1 MYNGDV
7 LGGGVWWCWWWWLQV
22 SVMLSDSSVTCS
34 VVFLNFIA
42 RYLELLKHVLTQV
55 GM

>member
-7 LGGGVWWCWWWWLQV
+7 LGGGVWWWWLQA
-22 SVMLSDSSVTCS
+22 SVLLSDSSVTCS
-34 VVFLNFIA
+34 VVFLKFFE
-42 RYLELLKHVLTQV
+42 RYLELLRHVLTQV